1 MFKNILSTKT
11 RKRTIK
17 QKWNK
22 KVKVT
27 PTQEKNLYCF
37 KEEEE
42 DEKKLKRGSFRV
54 FIWYKLEIKQR
65 MYANTNAKVSPLNQ
79 CGAESVLFHNIER
92 YIVGRPSEGN
102 LALFVFSPVKDCFWE
117 VDVGSVFDCCF
128 YPVYYNQT
136 LITRKVFLG

>member
-42 DEKKLKRGSFRV
+42 EDEKKLKRGSFRV
-54 FIWYKLEIKQR
+54 FIWYKLEIKQ
-65 MYANTNAKVSPLNQ
+65 
-79 CGAESVLFHNIER
+79 
-92 YIVGRPSEGN
+92 
-102 LALFVFSPVKDCFWE
+102 
-117 VDVGSVFDCCF
+117 
-128 YPVYYNQT
+128 
-136 LITRKVFLG
+136 